1 MKLKNRPNRIR
12 NTMKKNLF
20 IAFEGIDG
28 SGKSTQV
35 KLLSDSFKKA
45 GHKVYS
51 TFEPTDSPI
60 GSVIRNIFKH
70 RIEADHRVIA
80 GLFVADRLD
89 HLLNKTNGILKKL
102 EDGYT
107 VITDR
112 YYFSSY
118 AYHGTHMSLDWVIE
132 ANSLSA
138 DLLRPDL
145 NIYIDISPDISMKR
159 LNNGRSSIELYET
172 IENLRN
178 VRDKYLE
185 AIEQLKFKENIFV
198 TDGNRS
204 AELIASDIWNE
215 VSKKFNREP
224 EFILK

>member
-1 MKLKNRPNRIR
+1 
-12 NTMKKNLF
+12 MKKNLF

-35 KLLSDSFKKA
+35 KLLSDSLKKA
-45 GHKVYS
+45 GHKIYS

-60 GSVIRNIFKH
+60 GSVIRNIFTH

-89 HLLNKTNGILKKL
+89 HLLNKTNGILKIL

-118 AYHGTHMSLDWVIE
+118 AYHGTHMSMDWVIE

-145 NIYIDISPDISMKR
+145 NIYIDISADISMKR

-178 VRDKYLE
+178 VRDKYLD
-185 AIEQLKFKENIFV
+185 AIEQLKFKENIFI

-204 AELIASDIWNE
+204 AELIAADIWNK
-215 VSKKFNREP
+215 VSHLAVATK
-224 EFILK
+224 LQ

>member
-1 MKLKNRPNRIR
+1 
-12 NTMKKNLF
+12 MKKNLF

-35 KLLSDSFKKA
+35 KILSDNLKKA

-60 GSVIRNIFKH
+60 GSVIRNIFTH

-102 EDGYT
+102 DEGYT

-118 AYHGTHMSLDWVIE
+118 AYHGTHMDLEWVIE

-138 DLLRPDL
+138 DLLQPDL

-159 LNNGRSSIELYET
+159 LTNGRSSIELYET
-172 IENLRN
+172 KENLQN
-178 VRDKYLE
+178 VRAKYLE
-185 AIEQLKFKENIFV
+185 ALEKLKFQEHIFV
-198 TDGNRS
+198 TNGNRLP
-204 AELIASDIWNE
+204 EEIAVDIWDE
-215 VSKKFNREP
+215 VSQIAVPTKSQ
-224 EFILK
+224 

>member
-1 MKLKNRPNRIR
+1 MK
-12 NTMKKNLF
+12 MKKNLF

-35 KLLSDSFKKA
+35 KLLTDSLKKA

-159 LNNGRSSIELYET
+159 LTNGRSSIELYET
-172 IENLRN
+172 KENLKN
-178 VRDKYLE
+178 VRAKYLE
-185 AIEQLKFKENIFV
+185 AIEQLKFQEHIFV
-198 TDGNRS
+198 TNGNRS
-204 AELIASDIWNE
+204 PEEIAIDIWNE
-215 VSKKFNREP
+215 VSQIAVPTKSH
-224 EFILK
+224 